1 MFVGMGLR
9 RQARRAAKENNRR
22 RRAPNSAAKL
32 AGGGIASDASHL
44 KHRIDRRSSRSFFHA
59 RRVRT

>member
-32 AGGGIASDASHL
+32 AGGGIVSDASHL
-44 KHRIDRRSSRSFFHA
+44 KRQVDRRSPRSFFHG